1 VPAADSLSGRADT
14 LVLGVGNI
22 LYRDEG
28 VGVAAAA
35 ALALRQYPGVDILDG
50 GTLGLALFSEVEG
63 RDSLLI
69 FDAVEARGE
78 LPGTVLAFGPEVV
91 CKGLQLCLS
100 AHQLGVPELLATAAL
115 AGRAPRRVLAVTMVP
130 ASLELGYG
138 LTAVAQGALSGM
150 VARGASALTD
160 WGVIDHA

>member
-1 VPAADSLSGRADT
+1 VPATDERSGRAGT

-35 ALALRQYPGVDILDG
+35 ALALREYPGVDVLDG
-50 GTLGLALFSEVEG
+50 GTLGLSLFSEVEG

-69 FDAVEARGE
+69 FDAVQASGQR
-78 LPGTVLAFGPEVV
+78 PGTILAFGPEVV

-100 AHQLGVPELLATAAL
+100 AHQLGVPELLATAGL
-115 AGRAPRRVLAVTMVP
+115 AGQAPRRVLAVTMVP

-138 LTAVAQGALSGM
+138 LTPVAESALAGM
-150 VARGASALTD
+150 VARGVSALTE